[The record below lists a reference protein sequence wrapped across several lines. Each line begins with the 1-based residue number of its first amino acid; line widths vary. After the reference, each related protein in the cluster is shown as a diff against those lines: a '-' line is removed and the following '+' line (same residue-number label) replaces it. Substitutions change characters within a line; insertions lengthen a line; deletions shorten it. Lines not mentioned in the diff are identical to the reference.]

1 MLASGDMILALIPQ
15 RPPMVMVGKLMA
27 CDEKSTTTS
36 LTINENN
43 VFVSRNLF
51 SPSGLL
57 ESMAQTAALRTGW
70 LLRNKPGDANINIP
84 VGVIGSIKN
93 FKLIFQPA
101 ADAEIITTINV
112 EYEFGNA
119 TLISGKVESGGRLAA
134 EAEMQI
140 FLTENG
146 ASPS

>member
-1 MLASGDMILALIPQ
+1 MLASGNMILELIPQ
-15 RPPMVMVGKLMA
+15 RPPMVMVGKLLE

-36 LTINENN
+36 LTISENN
-43 VFVSRNLF
+43 VFVSGNFF
-51 SPSGLL
+51 SSSGLL

-70 LLRNKPGDANINIP
+70 LLRNKPGAANKNIP

-93 FKLIFQPA
+93 FKLNFQPA
-101 ADAEIITTINV
+101 AGSEIITTINV

-119 TLISGKVESGGRLAA
+119 TLISGKVLSNDRLAA

-140 FLTENG
+140 FLTDNG
-146 ASPS
+146 ADPS

>member
-1 MLASGDMILALIPQ
+1 MLASGDIILELIPQ
-15 RPPMVMVGKLMA
+15 RPPMVMVGKLLA

-36 LTINENN
+36 LKINENN

-70 LLRNKPGDANINIP
+70 LLRNKPGDANKKIP

-93 FKLIFQPA
+93 FKLYFMPA
-101 ADAEIITTINV
+101 AGTEIFTTIIV

-119 TLISGKVESGGRLAA
+119 TLISGNVESGGRLAA

-140 FLTENG
+140 FLTETG
-146 ASPS
+146 TDP

>member
-1 MLASGDMILALIPQ
+1 MLASGNMILELIPQ
-15 RPPMVMVGKLMA
+15 RPPMVMVGKLLE

-36 LTINENN
+36 LTISENN
-43 VFVSRNLF
+43 VFVSRKLF

-70 LLRNKPGDANINIP
+70 LLRNKPGNASKNIP

-93 FKLIFQPA
+93 FRLNFQPA
-101 ADAEIITTINV
+101 AGSEIITTINV

-119 TLISGKVESGGRLAA
+119 TLISGKVLSNDRLAA

-140 FLTENG
+140 FLTDNG
-146 ASPS
+146 ADPS